1 MKKQSLKGALAAI
14 LGTAAALS
22 AVPAAAYQAGDMI
35 LRAGP
40 AGVFPTGESEGIG
53 GLPVGAKVEADDGYS
68 LGINF
73 TYMAT
78 SNIGVEV
85 LGAWPFEHDIEG
97 EGSISALDTVAK
109 IKHLPPT
116 VTLQY
121 HFDTGSKFHPYI
133 GAGINYT
140 YFFDED
146 TKGALS
152 GADLDL
158 DDSWGLAGEIGVDYE
173 LQNDWMVSGQVW
185 YIDIET
191 TADVTGLPNFDVQ
204 IDPWVVM
211 FSVGKK
217 F

>member
-1 MKKQSLKGALAAI
+1 MKKQALKGALAAI
-14 LGTAAALS
+14 LGTATVLA

-35 LRAGP
+35 VRAGL
-40 AGVFPTGESEGIG
+40 AGVLPTGDGTIG
-53 GLPVGAKVEADDGYS
+53 PGQVEADNGYS

-85 LGAWPFEHDIEG
+85 LGSWPFSHDIEG
-97 EGSISALDTVAK
+97 KGGLAGAGKVAE

-121 HFDTGSKFHPYI
+121 HFGTGSKFHPYV

-140 YFFDED
+140 NFFDIEETSSLGGD
-146 TKGALS
+146 S
-152 GADLDL
+152 LDL
-158 DDSWGLAGEIGVDYE
+158 DDSWGVALEAGVDYE
-173 LQNDWMVSGQVW
+173 LQNDWMVGAAVWWVDIDTDATITGAGSGLAGTYNVS
-185 YIDIET
+185 
-191 TADVTGLPNFDVQ
+191 
-204 IDPWVVM
+204 IDPWVFM
-211 FSVGKK
+211 LSVGKK